1 VDCVTLRADVGRH
14 LGPIDLQVQMEVD
27 DGETV
32 AVLGPN
38 GAGKTTLLRTLSG
51 LLPLDRGTIAIDGV
65 TVDEPDAGVFV
76 EPARRSVGVV
86 FQEYL
91 LFPHLTVLENVA
103 FGLRSR
109 GVPRKAARARA
120 TAWLGRVGLADRA
133 GDKPRQLSGG
143 QAQRVALARALA
155 PEPKLLLLDEPL
167 AALDIGTR
175 IELRRDLRSHLAS
188 FEGARVLVTHEL
200 LDAVALADR
209 ILVLEEGRVAQ
220 QGTISEVAAQPRSR
234 YVADLVG
241 VNLLR
246 GWARGDE
253 VSLADGGVLTVAE
266 PASGDVYVAVQPNA
280 VAVHRERPEGSPR
293 NVWPGRVHGTDLLG
307 DRVRIHVDGEVPL
320 VAEVTPAAVADL
332 GLHDG
337 VDVWTSVKATE
348 VVVYPA

>member
-1 VDCVTLRADVGRH
+1 VTLRADVGRR
-14 LGPIDLQVQMEVD
+14 LGPIDLQVQVAVD
-27 DGETV
+27 DRETL

-38 GAGKTTLLRTLSG
+38 GAGKTTLLRALSG
-51 LLPLDRGTIAIDGV
+51 LLPLDRGTIVIDGV
-65 TVDEPDAGVFV
+65 TVDEPGAGVFV
-76 EPARRSVGVV
+76 EPSRRSVGVV

-91 LFPHLTVLENVA
+91 LFPHLSVLENVA

-109 GVPRKAARARA
+109 GVPRKVARARA

-143 QAQRVALARALA
+143 QGQRVALARALA
-155 PEPKLLLLDEPL
+155 PEPRLLLLDEPL

-175 IELRRDLRSHLAS
+175 IELRRDLRAHLAS

-209 ILVLEEGRVAQ
+209 IVVLEEGRVAQ
-220 QGTISEVAAQPRSR
+220 QGTISEVAARPRSR

-246 GWARGDE
+246 GQARGHE
-253 VSLADGGVLTVAE
+253 VALTGGGVLTVAE
-266 PASGDVYVAVQPNA
+266 PADGDVYVAVQPNA
-280 VAVHRERPEGSPR
+280 VAVHRARPEGSPR
-293 NVWPGRVHGTDLLG
+293 NVWQGRVDGTDLLG
-307 DRVRIHVDGEVPL
+307 DRVRIHVHGEVPL

-337 VDVWTSVKATE
+337 IDVWTSVKATE
-348 VVVYPA
+348 AVAYPA

>member
-1 VDCVTLRADVGRH
+1 VTLRADVGRR
-14 LGPIDLQVQMEVD
+14 LGPIDLQVQLEAD
-27 DGETV
+27 DGETL

-65 TVDEPDAGVFV
+65 TVDEPRSGVFV

-91 LFPHLTVLENVA
+91 LFPHLSLLDNVA

-109 GVPRKAARARA
+109 GVSRRAARAKA
-120 TAWLGRVGLADRA
+120 DAWLARVGLADRG

-155 PEPKLLLLDEPL
+155 PEPRLLLLDEPL
-167 AALDIGTR
+167 AALDVGTR
-175 IELRRDLRSHLAS
+175 IELRRELRTHLAS

-209 ILVLEEGRVAQ
+209 IIVLEEGRVAQ
-220 QGTISEVAAQPRSR
+220 HGTIAEVADRPRSR

-246 GWARGDE
+246 GHARGEE
-253 VSLADGGVLTVAE
+253 VSLAGGGALTVAE
-266 PASGDVYVAVQPNA
+266 PASGDVYVAVRPSA
-280 VAVHRERPEGSPR
+280 VALHRARPEGSPR
-293 NVWPGRVHGTDLLG
+293 NVWPGRVDGTDLLG

-320 VAEVTPAAVADL
+320 VAEVTPAAVAEL

>member
-1 VDCVTLRADVGRH
+1 VTLRADVGRR
-14 LGPIDLQVQMEVD
+14 LGPVDLQVELEAA

-51 LLPLDRGTIAIDGV
+51 LLPIDRGAIAIDGV
-65 TVDEPDAGVFV
+65 TVDDPEAGVFV
-76 EPARRSVGVV
+76 DPARRSIGVV

-91 LFPHLTVLENVA
+91 LFPHLSVLENVA

-109 GVPRKAARARA
+109 GASRKDARARA
-120 TAWLGRVGLADRA
+120 AVWLGHVGLSDRA
-133 GDKPRQLSGG
+133 GDEPRQLSGG
-143 QAQRVALARALA
+143 QSQRVALARALVT
-155 PEPKLLLLDEPL
+155 EPRLLLLDEPL

-175 IELRRDLRSHLAS
+175 VVLRRELRAHLAS

-209 ILVLEEGRVAQ
+209 LVVLEDGRVAQ
-220 QGTISEVAAQPRSR
+220 QGSISEVAARPRSR

-246 GWARGDE
+246 GQGRGNE
-253 VSLADGGVLTVAE
+253 VALAGGGALTVAE

-280 VAVHRERPEGSPR
+280 VALYRSRPEGSAR
-293 NVWPGRVHGTDLLG
+293 NVWQGTVHGTDLLG
-307 DRVRIHVDGEVPL
+307 DRVRIHLDGEVPL

-332 GLHDG
+332 GLRDG
-337 VDVWTSVKATE
+337 AGVWMSVKATE
-348 VVVYPA
+348 IVVYPV